1 MDNIEQPVKPANDSC
16 ETHAVLSIG
25 GDDYQLD
32 PRIEINDAIHVM
44 RLLSLG
50 VRSVGRDYD
59 AAKCEYIRTVGPRR
73 TVALQLVPAAESE
86 VEK

>member
-1 MDNIEQPVKPANDSC
+1 MDQNTQPVKPAENIT

-25 GDDYQLD
+25 DDDYQLD
-32 PRIEINDAIHVM
+32 PRIEMNDAIHIM

-50 VRSVGRDYD
+50 VRSVGLDYD

-73 TVALQLVPAAESE
+73 AVALQLVPAAEGE
-86 VEK
+86 VAK